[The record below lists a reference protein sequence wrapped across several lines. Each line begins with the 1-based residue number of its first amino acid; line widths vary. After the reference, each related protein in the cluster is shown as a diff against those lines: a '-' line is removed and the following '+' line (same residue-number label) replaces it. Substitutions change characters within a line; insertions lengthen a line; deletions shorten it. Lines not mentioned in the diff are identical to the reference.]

1 VSVVAP
7 DTRALGGRY
16 WRLWSASTASA
27 LGDGLRRVALPLLA
41 VHLTTDPRQVALVAA
56 AGTVPWLVFGLPV
69 GALVDRWDRR
79 RTLWVVDLL
88 RTLTVA
94 VLAGAAAAGAGAGAL
109 SVALLAGVAFVL
121 GTGEI
126 FAESAALALVP
137 QLVASFQL
145 ERANGRLQAGEVTAG
160 QFAGQGLGGVLY
172 AVALALPFTL
182 DAATAFLLSA
192 ALVSTLRTPTRRPP
206 TRRRLPAASLRRLP
220 AETAEGLR
228 WLAGHQLLAILCVL
242 LAVLAAV
249 SGAFWAVAA
258 LYAASIL
265 GLGPTGFGVLL
276 AAGAAGS
283 LAGSLLAEP
292 LAARLGT
299 ASAIRLAV
307 ALVTLATAGLAA
319 TGSPLVAGAL
329 LVVNGIAVLVWNVV
343 TVSLRQAI
351 IPDHLLGR
359 VSSAYLFIGLGAQ
372 PAGALG
378 AGLLAHAAG
387 LRAVFAVSAALLA
400 LTALATAPR
409 LRAGAFTAARDQTQQ
424 PAAPPSR

>member
-1 VSVVAP
+1 VPVAALP
-7 DTRALGGRY
+7 TRGLGGLY
-16 WRLWSASTASA
+16 WRLWSAATASA

-41 VHLTTDPRQVALVAA
+41 VHLTRDARLVALVAA

-79 RTLWVVDLL
+79 RTVWIVDLL

-94 VLAGAAAAGAGAGAL
+94 VLAGAAAAGAL
-109 SVALLAGVAFVL
+109 SVALSVGLLVAVTFVL

-160 QFAGQGLGGVLY
+160 QFAGQGLGGVLF
-172 AVALALPFTL
+172 ALALALPFAL
-182 DAATAFLLSA
+182 DAATFLLSA
-192 ALVSTLRTPTRRPP
+192 ALVSTLRTPTRP
-206 TRRRLPAASLRRLP
+206 TPAAASLRRLP

-228 WLAGHQLLAILCVL
+228 WLAGHRLRILCVL

-276 AAGAAGS
+276 AVGAAGS
-283 LAGSLLAEP
+283 LTGSLLAEP

-299 ASAIRLAV
+299 AGAIRLAL
-307 ALVTLATAGLAA
+307 ALVTVATAGLAA
-319 TGSPLVAGAL
+319 TRSPLVAGAL
-329 LVVNGIAVLVWNVV
+329 LVVNGVAVLVWNVV

-351 IPDHLLGR
+351 IPDRLLGR
-359 VSSAYLFIGLGAQ
+359 VGSAYLFIGLGAR

-387 LRAVFAVSAALLA
+387 LPAVFAVSAALLA
-400 LTALATAPR
+400 VTALATAPR
-409 LRAGAFTAARDQTQQ
+409 LRAADFVAARDQAQH
-424 PAAPPSR
+424 PAAQSSH

>member
-1 VSVVAP
+1 VSAVAP
-7 DTRALGGRY
+7 GTRALGGRY

-79 RTLWVVDLL
+79 RTVWVVDLL

-94 VLAGAAAAGAGAGAL
+94 VLAGAAAAGAL
-109 SVALLAGVAFVL
+109 SVALLAGVAFAL

-137 QLVASFQL
+137 QLVASFQP

-182 DAATAFLLSA
+182 DAATFLLSA

>member
-1 VSVVAP
+1 MSVAALAS
-7 DTRALGGRY
+7 RALGRRY

-69 GALVDRWDRR
+69 GTLVDRWDRR
-79 RTLWVVDLL
+79 RTVWVVDLL

-94 VLAGAAAAGAGAGAL
+94 VLAGAAATGAL
-109 SVALLAGVAFVL
+109 SVALLVVVTFVL
-121 GTGEI
+121 GTGEL

-137 QLVASFQL
+137 QLVAASQL

-160 QFAGQGLGGVLY
+160 QFAGQGLGGVLF
-172 AVALALPFTL
+172 ALALALPFAL
-182 DAATAFLLSA
+182 DAATFLLSA
-192 ALVSTLRTPTRRPP
+192 ALVSTLRTPTRRP
-206 TRRRLPAASLRRLP
+206 LPAASLRRLP

-228 WLAGHQLLAILCVL
+228 WLAGHRLLRILCVL

-276 AAGAAGS
+276 AVCAAGS

-299 ASAIRLAV
+299 AGAVRLAV
-307 ALVTLATAGLAA
+307 GVVTVATAGLAA
-319 TGSPLVAGAL
+319 TRSPLVAGAL
-329 LVVNGIAVLVWNVV
+329 LTVNGVAVLVWNVV

-351 IPDHLLGR
+351 IPDRLLGR
-359 VSSAYLFIGLGAQ
+359 VGSAYLFIGLGAQ

-387 LRAVFAVSAALLA
+387 LRAVFAASATLLA
-400 LTALATAPR
+400 VTALATAPR
-409 LRAGAFTAARDQTQQ
+409 LRAADFVAARDHAQQ
-424 PAAPPSR
+424 PAAQPSR

>member
-1 VSVVAP
+1 VPVDARS
-7 DTRALGGRY
+7 TRGLGGLY
-16 WRLWSASTASA
+16 WRLWSAATASA

-41 VHLTTDPRQVALVAA
+41 VHLTRDARLVALVAA

-79 RTLWVVDLL
+79 RTMAAVDLL
-88 RTLTVA
+88 RTLVVA
-94 VLAGAAAAGAGAGAL
+94 VLAVAVAVGAL
-109 SVALLAGVAFVL
+109 SIPLLVAVTFVL

-137 QLVASFQL
+137 QLVAPPQL

-160 QFAGQGLGGVLY
+160 QFAGQGLGGVLF
-172 AVALALPFTL
+172 AVALALPFAL
-182 DAATAFLLSA
+182 DAATFLLSA
-192 ALVSTLRTPTRRPP
+192 ALVLTLHTPTRRP
-206 TRRRLPAASLRRLP
+206 LPASLRRLP

-228 WLAGHQLLAILCVL
+228 WLAGHRLLATLCVL

-249 SGAFWAVAA
+249 SGAFWAIAA
-258 LYAASIL
+258 LYAANIL

-276 AAGAAGS
+276 AVGAAGS

-299 ASAIRLAV
+299 AGAIRLAV

-351 IPDHLLGR
+351 IPDRLLGR
-359 VSSAYLFIGLGAQ
+359 VGSAYLFIGLGAQ

-387 LRAVFAVSAALLA
+387 LRAVFAASAALLA
-400 LTALATAPR
+400 VTALVTAPR
-409 LRAGAFTAARDQTQQ
+409 LGAGAFTAARDQAQQ
-424 PAAPPSR
+424 PAAQPSH

>member
-1 VSVVAP
+1 MSVAALAS
-7 DTRALGGRY
+7 RALGRRY

-69 GALVDRWDRR
+69 GTLVDRWDRR
-79 RTLWVVDLL
+79 RTVWVVDLL

-94 VLAGAAAAGAGAGAL
+94 VLAGAAAAGAL
-109 SVALLAGVAFVL
+109 SVALLVVVTFVL
-121 GTGEI
+121 GTGEL

-137 QLVASFQL
+137 QLVAASQL

-160 QFAGQGLGGVLY
+160 QFAGQGLGGVLF
-172 AVALALPFTL
+172 ALALALPFAL
-182 DAATAFLLSA
+182 DAATFLLSA
-192 ALVSTLRTPTRRPP
+192 ALVSTLRTPTRRP
-206 TRRRLPAASLRRLP
+206 LPAASLRRLP

-228 WLAGHQLLAILCVL
+228 WLAGHRLLRILCVL

-276 AAGAAGS
+276 AVCAAGS

-299 ASAIRLAV
+299 AGAVRLAV
-307 ALVTLATAGLAA
+307 GVVTVATAGLAA
-319 TGSPLVAGAL
+319 TRSPLVAGAL
-329 LVVNGIAVLVWNVV
+329 LTVNGVAVLVWNVV

-351 IPDHLLGR
+351 IPDRLLGR
-359 VSSAYLFIGLGAQ
+359 VGSAYLFIGLGAQ

-387 LRAVFAVSAALLA
+387 LRAVFAASATLLA
-400 LTALATAPR
+400 VTALATAPR
-409 LRAGAFTAARDQTQQ
+409 LRAADFVAARDHAQQ
-424 PAAPPSR
+424 PAAQPSR

>member
-1 VSVVAP
+1 VSAIAP
-7 DTRALGGRY
+7 GTRALGGRY

-41 VHLTTDPRQVALVAA
+41 VHLTRDARLVALVAA

-79 RTLWVVDLL
+79 RTVWIVDLL

-94 VLAGAAAAGAGAGAL
+94 VLAGAAAAGAL
-109 SVALLAGVAFVL
+109 SVALLVGVTFVL

-145 ERANGRLQAGEVTAG
+145 ERANSRLQAGEVTAG
-160 QFAGQGLGGVLY
+160 QFAGQGLGGVLF

-182 DAATAFLLSA
+182 DAATFLLSA
-192 ALVSTLRTPTRRPP
+192 ALVFTLRTPTRRP
-206 TRRRLPAASLRRLP
+206 LPAASLRRLP

-228 WLAGHQLLAILCVL
+228 WLAGHRLLAILCVL

-249 SGAFWAVAA
+249 SGAFWAIAA

-276 AAGAAGS
+276 AVGAAGS

-299 ASAIRLAV
+299 AGAIRPAV
-307 ALVTLATAGLAA
+307 ALVTLAMGGLAA

-359 VSSAYLFIGLGAQ
+359 VGSAYLFIGLGAQ

-400 LTALATAPR
+400 VTALATAPR
-409 LRAGAFTAARDQTQQ
+409 LRAGAFAAARDQAQQ
-424 PAAPPSR
+424 PAAQPSR

>member
-1 VSVVAP
+1 MSVAAP
-7 DTRALGGRY
+7 ASRALGRRY

-69 GALVDRWDRR
+69 GTLVDRWDRR
-79 RTLWVVDLL
+79 RTVWVVDLL

-94 VLAGAAAAGAGAGAL
+94 VLAGAAAAGAL
-109 SVALLAGVAFVL
+109 SVALLVVVTFVW
-121 GTGEI
+121 GTGEL

-137 QLVASFQL
+137 QLVAASQL

-160 QFAGQGLGGVLY
+160 QFAGQGLGGVLF
-172 AVALALPFTL
+172 ALALALPFAL
-182 DAATAFLLSA
+182 DAATFLLSA
-192 ALVSTLRTPTRRPP
+192 ALVSTLRTPTRRP
-206 TRRRLPAASLRRLP
+206 LPAASLRRLP

-228 WLAGHQLLAILCVL
+228 WLAGHRLLRILCVL

-276 AAGAAGS
+276 AVGAAGS

-299 ASAIRLAV
+299 AGAVRLAV
-307 ALVTLATAGLAA
+307 GVVTVATAGLAA
-319 TGSPLVAGAL
+319 TRSPLVAGAL
-329 LVVNGIAVLVWNVV
+329 LTVNGVAVLVWNVV

-351 IPDHLLGR
+351 IPDRLLGR
-359 VSSAYLFIGLGAQ
+359 VGSAYLFIGLGAQ

-400 LTALATAPR
+400 VTALATAPR
-409 LRAGAFTAARDQTQQ
+409 LRAADFVAARDHAQH
-424 PAAPPSR
+424 PAAQSSH

>member
-1 VSVVAP
+1 VSVAALAS
-7 DTRALGGRY
+7 RALGRRY

-69 GALVDRWDRR
+69 GTLVDRWDRR
-79 RTLWVVDLL
+79 RTVWVVDLL

-94 VLAGAAAAGAGAGAL
+94 VLAGAAAAGAL
-109 SVALLAGVAFVL
+109 SVALLVVVTFVL
-121 GTGEI
+121 GTGEL

-137 QLVASFQL
+137 QLVASSQL

-182 DAATAFLLSA
+182 DAATFLLSA

>member
-1 VSVVAP
+1 VSVAALAS
-7 DTRALGGRY
+7 RALGRRY

-69 GALVDRWDRR
+69 GTLVDRWDRR
-79 RTLWVVDLL
+79 RTVWVVDLL

-94 VLAGAAAAGAGAGAL
+94 VLAGAAAAGAL
-109 SVALLAGVAFVL
+109 SVALLVVVTFVL
-121 GTGEI
+121 GTGEL

-137 QLVASFQL
+137 QLVAASQL

-160 QFAGQGLGGVLY
+160 QFAGQGLGGVLF
-172 AVALALPFTL
+172 ALALALPFAL
-182 DAATAFLLSA
+182 DAATFLLSA
-192 ALVSTLRTPTRRPP
+192 ALVSTLRTPTRRP
-206 TRRRLPAASLRRLP
+206 LPAASLRRLP

-228 WLAGHQLLAILCVL
+228 WLAGHRLLRILCVL

-276 AAGAAGS
+276 AVCAAGS

-299 ASAIRLAV
+299 AGAVRLAV
-307 ALVTLATAGLAA
+307 GVVTVATAGLAA
-319 TGSPLVAGAL
+319 TRSPLVAGAL
-329 LVVNGIAVLVWNVV
+329 LTVNGVAVLVWNVV

-351 IPDHLLGR
+351 IPDRLLGR
-359 VSSAYLFIGLGAQ
+359 VGSAYLFIGLGAQ

-387 LRAVFAVSAALLA
+387 LRAVFAASATLLA
-400 LTALATAPR
+400 VTALATAPR
-409 LRAGAFTAARDQTQQ
+409 LRAADFVAARDHAQQ
-424 PAAPPSR
+424 PAAQPSR

>member
-7 DTRALGGRY
+7 AARALGGRY

-41 VHLTTDPRQVALVAA
+41 VQLSTDPRQVALVAA

-79 RTLWVVDLL
+79 RTVWVVDLL

-94 VLAGAAAAGAGAGAL
+94 VLAGAAAAGAL
-109 SVALLAGVAFVL
+109 SVALLAGVTFVL

-172 AVALALPFTL
+172 AVALALPFAL
-182 DAATAFLLSA
+182 DAATFLLSA
-192 ALVSTLRTPTRRPP
+192 ALVFTLRTPTRRP
-206 TRRRLPAASLRRLP
+206 LPAASLRRLP

-228 WLAGHQLLAILCVL
+228 WLAGHRLLAILCVL

-276 AAGAAGS
+276 AVGAAGS

-299 ASAIRLAV
+299 AGAIRLAV
-307 ALVTLATAGLAA
+307 TLVTLAMAGLAA

-351 IPDHLLGR
+351 IPDRLLGR
-359 VSSAYLFIGLGAQ
+359 VGSAYLFIGLGAQ

-387 LRAVFAVSAALLA
+387 LPAVFAVSAALLA
-400 LTALATAPR
+400 LTALATAPL
-409 LRAGAFTAARDQTQQ
+409 LRVGAFTAARDQAQQ
-424 PAAPPSR
+424 PAAQSSH

>member
-1 VSVVAP
+1 VSVAALAS
-7 DTRALGGRY
+7 RALGRRY

-41 VHLTTDPRQVALVAA
+41 VHLTTDPRQVAHVAA

-69 GALVDRWDRR
+69 GTLVDRWDRR
-79 RTLWVVDLL
+79 RTVWVVDLL

-94 VLAGAAAAGAGAGAL
+94 VLAGAAAAGAL
-109 SVALLAGVAFVL
+109 SVALLVVVTFVL
-121 GTGEI
+121 GTGEL

-137 QLVASFQL
+137 QLVAASQL

-160 QFAGQGLGGVLY
+160 QFAGQGLGGVLF
-172 AVALALPFTL
+172 ALALALPFAL
-182 DAATAFLLSA
+182 DAATFLLSA
-192 ALVSTLRTPTRRPP
+192 ALVSTLRTPTRRP
-206 TRRRLPAASLRRLP
+206 LPAASLRRLP

-228 WLAGHQLLAILCVL
+228 WLAGHRLLRILCVL

-276 AAGAAGS
+276 AVCAAGS

-292 LAARLGT
+292 LAGRLGT
-299 ASAIRLAV
+299 AGAVRLAV
-307 ALVTLATAGLAA
+307 GVVTVATAGLAA
-319 TGSPLVAGAL
+319 TRSPLVAGAL
-329 LVVNGIAVLVWNVV
+329 LTVNGVAILVWNVV

-351 IPDHLLGR
+351 IPDRLLGR
-359 VSSAYLFIGLGAQ
+359 VGSAYLFIGLGAQ

-387 LRAVFAVSAALLA
+387 LRAVFAASATLLA
-400 LTALATAPR
+400 VTALATAPR
-409 LRAGAFTAARDQTQQ
+409 LRAADFVAARDHAQQ
-424 PAAPPSR
+424 PAAQPSR

>member
-1 VSVVAP
+1 M
-7 DTRALGGRY
+7 
-16 WRLWSASTASA
+16 
-27 LGDGLRRVALPLLA
+27 
-41 VHLTTDPRQVALVAA
+41 
-56 AGTVPWLVFGLPV
+56 
-69 GALVDRWDRR
+69 
-79 RTLWVVDLL
+79 
-88 RTLTVA
+88 
-94 VLAGAAAAGAGAGAL
+94 
-109 SVALLAGVAFVL
+109 L

-137 QLVASFQL
+137 QLVDAAQL

-160 QFAGQGLGGVLY
+160 QFAGQGLGGVLF
-172 AVALALPFTL
+172 AVALALPFAL
-182 DAATAFLLSA
+182 DAATFLLSA
-192 ALVSTLRTPTRRPP
+192 ALVLSLRTPTRPTPP
-206 TRRRLPAASLRRLP
+206 PAASLRRLP

-228 WLAGHQLLAILCVL
+228 WLAGHRLLATLCVL

-276 AAGAAGS
+276 AVGAAGS

-299 ASAIRLAV
+299 AGAIRLAV
-307 ALVTLATAGLAA
+307 AVITIAMTGLAA

-329 LVVNGIAVLVWNVV
+329 LTVNGIAVLVWNVV

-351 IPDHLLGR
+351 IPDRLLGR
-359 VSSAYLFIGLGAQ
+359 VGSAYLFIGLGAQ

-387 LRAVFAVSAALLA
+387 LPAVFAVSAALLA

-409 LRAGAFTAARDQTQQ
+409 LRAGAFTAARGQAQQ
-424 PAAPPSR
+424 PAAQPSH

>member
-1 VSVVAP
+1 VPVAATP
-7 DTRALGGRY
+7 TRGLGGLY
-16 WRLWSASTASA
+16 WRLWSASSASA

-41 VHLTTDPRQVALVAA
+41 VHLTTDPRLVALVAA
-56 AGTVPWLVFGLPV
+56 AGTVPWLVFGLPI
-69 GALVDRWDRR
+69 GALVDRFDRR
-79 RTLWVVDLL
+79 RTMAAVDLL

-94 VLAGAAAAGAGAGAL
+94 LLAVAVAAGAL
-109 SVALLAGVAFVL
+109 SIALLVAVTFVL

-137 QLVASFQL
+137 QLVDTAQL

-160 QFAGQGLGGVLY
+160 QFAGQGLGGALF
-172 AVALALPFTL
+172 AVALALPFAL
-182 DAATAFLLSA
+182 DAATFLLSA
-192 ALVSTLRTPTRRPP
+192 VLVLSLRTATRHRP
-206 TRRRLPAASLRRLP
+206 PAASLRRLP

-228 WLAGHQLLAILCVL
+228 WLARHRLLRTLCVL

-276 AAGAAGS
+276 AVGAAGS

-292 LAARLGT
+292 LAVRLGT
-299 ASAIRLAV
+299 AGATRLSVAV
-307 ALVTLATAGLAA
+307 VTVAMAGLAV
-319 TGSPLVAGAL
+319 TRSPLVAGAL
-329 LVVNGIAVLVWNVV
+329 LAVNGIAVLVWNVV

-359 VSSAYLFIGLGAQ
+359 VGSAYLFVGLGAQ
-372 PAGALG
+372 PVGALA

-387 LRAVFAVSAALLA
+387 LPAVFAASAGLLA
-400 LTALATAPR
+400 VTAVASAPR
-409 LRAGAFTAARDQTQQ
+409 LRASDFAAARSTAQQTAAASSQ
-424 PAAPPSR
+424 

>member
-1 VSVVAP
+1 MSAIAP
-7 DTRALGGRY
+7 GTRALGGRY

-41 VHLTTDPRQVALVAA
+41 VHLTRDARLVALVAA

-79 RTLWVVDLL
+79 RTVWIVDLL

-94 VLAGAAAAGAGAGAL
+94 VLAGAAAAGAL
-109 SVALLAGVAFVL
+109 SVALLVGVTFVL

-145 ERANGRLQAGEVTAG
+145 ERANSRLQAGEVTAG
-160 QFAGQGLGGVLY
+160 QFAGQGLGGVLF

-182 DAATAFLLSA
+182 DAATFLLSA
-192 ALVSTLRTPTRRPP
+192 ALVFTLRTPTRRP
-206 TRRRLPAASLRRLP
+206 LPAASLRRLP

-228 WLAGHQLLAILCVL
+228 WLAGHRLLAILCVL

-249 SGAFWAVAA
+249 SGAFWAIAA

-276 AAGAAGS
+276 AVGAAGS

-299 ASAIRLAV
+299 AGAIRPAV
-307 ALVTLATAGLAA
+307 ALVTLAMGGLAA

-359 VSSAYLFIGLGAQ
+359 VGSAYLFIGLGAQ

-400 LTALATAPR
+400 VTALATAPR
-409 LRAGAFTAARDQTQQ
+409 LRAGAFAAARDQAQQ
-424 PAAPPSR
+424 PAAQPSR